1 MKKINIINP
10 CPENWDNMQDTK
22 EGKFCE
28 VCSRC
33 VIDFTEKTD
42 QEIKEIIDQTK
53 GKRVCGKIASKS
65 FSKVAAGMILMTN
78 LTFAQVQIN
87 ESVKSSTLQTLQNAT
102 KVSGR
107 LVSEK
112 SQKVIAGAEI
122 IFIKK
127 EQLIKTI
134 TNENGY
140 FSIIVPNDLLADKN
154 LLYIN
159 FDKLNSIIS
168 KKQLSESDE
177 SDGGYGDRSV
187 IFSGD
192 KKFENEKILIGGA
205 YTTIGAVV
213 IVSDPP
219 PDYYY
224 IDGKNVSKEKFEK
237 IRSENSDYQFFYFD
251 GKEAKVIDNNS
262 FIDSLYLLY
271 SK

>member
-1 MKKINIINP
+1 MRINITNP
-10 CPENWDNMQDTK
+10 CPENWDNMQDSK

-28 VCSRC
+28 ICSKC
-33 VIDFTEKTD
+33 LIDFTEKTD
-42 QEIKEIIDQTK
+42 HEIKEIIDHTN

-65 FSKVAAGMILMTN
+65 FSKVAVGMILMTN
-78 LTFAQVQIN
+78 LTFAQLQIN
-87 ESVKSSTLQTLQNAT
+87 ESVKSSTLQTLQDAT

-107 LVSEK
+107 LISEK
-112 SQKVIAGAEI
+112 NQKVIVGAEV

-140 FSIIVPNDLLADKN
+140 FSILVPNDLLADKN

-159 FDKLNSIIS
+159 FDKLNAIIS

-177 SDGGYGDRSV
+177 NHGGYGDRSV

-192 KKFENEKILIGGA
+192 KKFENEKIMIGIAYELIGE
-205 YTTIGAVV
+205 VV
-213 IVSDPP
+213 VVNDPP

-224 IDGKNVSKEKFEK
+224 IDGENVSKEKFEK
-237 IRSENSDYQFFYFD
+237 IKRENPDYQYFYFE
-251 GKEAKVIDNNS
+251 GREAEVIDNNS
-262 FIDSLYLLY
+262 FIDSLHLLY

>member
-1 MKKINIINP
+1 MKKINITNP
-10 CPENWDNMQDTK
+10 CPENWDNMHDTK

-42 QEIKEIIDQTK
+42 QEIKDIIDQTS
-53 GKRVCGKIASKS
+53 GKRVCGRIASKS
-65 FSKVAAGMILMTN
+65 FSKVAASMILITN
-78 LTFAQVQIN
+78 LTFVQAQIN
-87 ESVKSSTLQTLQNAT
+87 ESVKSSTLQTLQDTT

-112 SQKVIAGAEI
+112 NQKVIAGAEV
-122 IFIKK
+122 IFVKK
-127 EQLIKTI
+127 EQLIKTT

-140 FSIIVPNDLLADKN
+140 FSLVIPNDFLADRN

-159 FDKLNSIIS
+159 FDKLNFIIS

-177 SDGGYGDRSV
+177 IDGGYGDRSV

-192 KKFENEKILIGGA
+192 KKFENEKILIGEA
-205 YTTIGAVV
+205 YTTIGEVV
-213 IVSDPP
+213 IVNDPP

-224 IDGKNVSKEKFEK
+224 VDGENVSKEKFEK
-237 IRSENSDYQFFYFD
+237 IKRENSAYQYFYFE
-251 GKEAKVIDNNS
+251 GTEAEVIDNNS